1 MGGVIIYEPEE
12 DSEINEFPWTVTFE
26 PSGGEEWDSFI
37 CGPYERDHA
46 VALAEAVALDDTEGG
61 VLAVVAPMLPA
72 LSAADVTATIEEL
85 REAAAEE
92 EEAEDGDDTVNGTP
106 VDFDDDDLEEEEAEF
121 AEPPSPEEIREGMAR
136 TYRRLLDLDAE

>member
-26 PSGGEEWDSFI
+26 PSGGDEWDSFI

-92 EEAEDGDDTVNGTP
+92 EAAEDDTVNGTP

-121 AEPPSPEEIREGMAR
+121 DEPPSPEEIRAGMER
-136 TYRRLLDLDAE
+136 TYRRLLDAE

>member
-12 DSEINEFPWTVTFE
+12 DSDINEFPWTVTFE
-26 PSGGEEWDSFI
+26 PSGGDDWDSFI

-46 VALAEAVALDDTEGG
+46 VALAEAVALDDEEGG
-61 VLAVVAPMLPA
+61 VLAIVKPMLPA
-72 LSAADVTATIEEL
+72 LSAEDVSATIEEL
-85 REAAAEE
+85 REA
-92 EEAEDGDDTVNGTP
+92 

-136 TYRRLLDLDAE
+136 QYRRLLDLDSE

>member
-12 DSEINEFPWTVTFE
+12 DSDVNEFPWTVTFE
-26 PSGGEEWDSFI
+26 PSGGDEWDSFI

-46 VALAEAVALDDTEGG
+46 VALAEAVALDDAEGG
-61 VLAVVAPMLPA
+61 VLAIVKPMLPA
-72 LSAADVTATIEEL
+72 LSAEDVTATIEEL
-85 REAAAEE
+85 REEALA
-92 EEAEDGDDTVNGTP
+92 EEAEAEEGVNGTP
-106 VDFDDDDLEEEEAEF
+106 VDFDDDLEEEEAEF

>member
-1 MGGVIIYEPEE
+1 MIIYEPEE
-12 DSEINEFPWTVTFE
+12 DSEVNEFPWTVTFE

-72 LSAADVTATIEEL
+72 LSAADVIATIEDL

-92 EEAEDGDDTVNGTP
+92 DEAEDDTVNGTA
-106 VDFDDDDLEEEEAEF
+106 VDFDDEELVEEEAEF
-121 AEPPSPEEIREGMAR
+121 AEPPSPEEIRAGMER
-136 TYRRLLDLDAE
+136 TYRRLLDAE

>member
-12 DSEINEFPWTVTFE
+12 DSEVNEFPWTVTFE
-26 PSGGEEWDSFI
+26 PSGGDEWDSFI

-72 LSAADVTATIEEL
+72 LSAADVTATIEDL

-92 EEAEDGDDTVNGTP
+92 EEAEDDTVNGTP
-106 VDFDDDDLEEEEAEF
+106 VDFDDDDLEEEAEF
-121 AEPPSPEEIREGMAR
+121 AEPPSREEIRAGMER
-136 TYRRLLDLDAE
+136 TYRRLLEAE

>member
-1 MGGVIIYEPEE
+1 MIIYEPEE
-12 DSEINEFPWTVTFE
+12 DSEVNEFPWTVTFE

-72 LSAADVTATIEEL
+72 LSAADVIATIEDL

-92 EEAEDGDDTVNGTP
+92 DEAEDDTVNGTA
-106 VDFDDDDLEEEEAEF
+106 VDFDDEELVEEEAEF
-121 AEPPSPEEIREGMAR
+121 AEPPSPEEVRAGMER
-136 TYRRLLDLDAE
+136 TYRRLLDAE